1 MSYRA
6 EIGLAAV
13 LAVALVVA
21 AVAGGRQRIAPPSF
35 DPRTSTYL
43 DGPYGTKAV
52 YDVLIALGR
61 PVARRRTPFFDLTV
75 GSRRTPALVAVLDPA
90 IDLQPAELD
99 AVRDFLRRGGA
110 VLAAGDGGGI
120 TRCAG
125 WRVRSSGKYLLDS
138 MAVRAPRDLVLPP
151 TAYYLAPDSAPA
163 TTLEARKRRLIA
175 TASPG
180 CSRLVAVATDT
191 LLTRSDGRPVAL
203 RLTYP
208 GGGLL
213 TLVADPGYFRNA
225 VWKSTDAPR
234 VALTWLTPP
243 GGRGGRGGRVI
254 FDEYHQGFGGGESAA
269 RVVFRWLVNAP
280 AGWAILQ
287 LTAVGLLL
295 LAVSAVRF
303 GPALSVIER
312 RRRSPLE
319 HLEALGAGLETAAG
333 TETALELLIAGLRR
347 RLSRTGYVSDRR
359 GDQYQWLRTLE
370 LVLPTPRGRR
380 AVRELQHISNHPGG
394 GERVLAAA
402 NAVEDVWEEL
412 RPQTTRAVS

>member
-13 LAVALVVA
+13 LALLLVIA
-21 AVAGGRQRIAPPSF
+21 AVAGGRQRVAPPSY
-35 DPRTSTYL
+35 DPRSSTYL
-43 DGPYGTKAV
+43 DGPLGTKAV

-61 PVARRRTPFFDLTV
+61 PVARRRTPLFDLDL
-75 GSRRTPALVAVLDPA
+75 GSRRAPALVAVLDPA

-120 TRCAG
+120 TQCGG
-125 WRVRSSGKYLLDS
+125 WRVRSSGRFRLDS
-138 MAVRAPRDLVLPP
+138 MAVRAAPGLALPP
-151 TAYYLAPDSAPA
+151 TAYYLVPDTARA
-163 TTLEARKRRLIA
+163 TSLETRKKRLIPA
-175 TASPG
+175 LGTG
-180 CSRLVAVATDT
+180 CTGFRPVATDT
-191 LLTRSDGRPVAL
+191 LLTRNDGRPVAL

-213 TLVADPGYFRNA
+213 TLVADPGYFRNRA
-225 VWKSTDAPR
+225 WKTTDAPR
-234 VALTWLTPP
+234 VALAWLTPP
-243 GGRGGRGGRVI
+243 RGGRVI

-269 RVVFRWLVNAP
+269 RVVFGWLVRTP

-287 LTAVGLLL
+287 LTAVALLL

-319 HLEALGAGLETAAG
+319 HLEALGAGLESAAG
-333 TETALELLIAGLRR
+333 TETALELLVAGLRR

-359 GDQYQWLRTLE
+359 GDQYQWLRSLE

-380 AVRELQHISNHPGG
+380 AGRELQQIYNHPGG

-402 NAVEDVWEEL
+402 NAVEDVWQEL
-412 RPQTTRAVS
+412 RPQTTRAAS

>member
-21 AVAGGRQRIAPPSF
+21 AVAGGRQRITPPSF

-75 GSRRTPALVAVLDPA
+75 GSRRAPALVAVLDPE

-99 AVRDFLRRGGA
+99 AVRDFMRRGGA

-120 TRCAG
+120 TGCAG
-125 WRVRSSGKYLLDS
+125 WHVASSGKYVLDS
-138 MAVRAPRDLVLPP
+138 MAVRAPRNLVLPP
-151 TAYYLAPDSAPA
+151 TAYYLAPDSAPG

-175 TASPG
+175 AASAG
-180 CSRLVAVATDT
+180 CSRFVPVATDT
-191 LLTRSDGRPVAL
+191 LLGRVDGRPVAL

-213 TLVADPGYFRNA
+213 TLVADPGYFRNG

-234 VALTWLTPP
+234 VALAWLTPP
-243 GGRGGRGGRVI
+243 RGGRVI

-269 RVVFRWLVNAP
+269 RVVFRWLVSAP

-287 LTAVGLLL
+287 LAAVGLLL

-380 AVRELQHISNHPGG
+380 AVRELQHIYNHPGG

-412 RPQTTRAVS
+412 RPQTTRAAS

>member
-13 LAVALVVA
+13 LAVALVIA
-21 AVAGGRQRIAPPSF
+21 AVAGGRQRVAPPSY

-43 DGPYGTKAV
+43 DGPLGTKAV

-61 PVARRRTPFFDLTV
+61 PVARRRTALFDLAV
-75 GSRRTPALVAVLDPA
+75 GSRRTPALVAVLDPV

-120 TRCAG
+120 TRCSG
-125 WRVRSSGKYLLDS
+125 WQVDRAGKYVLDN
-138 MAVRAPRDLVLPP
+138 MAGHGPRDLKLPP
-151 TAYYLAPDSAPA
+151 TAYYLAPD
-163 TTLEARKRRLIA
+163 TTGVTTPEARKRRLISAA
-175 TASPG
+175 TRG
-180 CSRLVAVATDT
+180 CAQLRPAATDT
-191 LLTRSDGRPVAL
+191 LLSRIDGRPVAL

-208 GGGLL
+208 GGGRL
-213 TLVADPGYFRNA
+213 TLVADPGYFRNRA
-225 VWKSTDAPR
+225 WKATDASR
-234 VALTWLTPP
+234 VALAWLTPP
-243 GGRGGRGGRVI
+243 GGPRGRVI

-269 RVVFRWLVNAP
+269 RVVFGWLVGAP

-303 GPALSVIER
+303 GPALSVLER
-312 RRRSPLE
+312 RPRSPLE
-319 HLEALGAGLETAAG
+319 HLEALGAGLESAAG

-380 AVRELQHISNHPGG
+380 AVRELQRIYHQPGG
-394 GERVLAAA
+394 AERVLAAA
-402 NAVEDVWEEL
+402 NAVEDVWQEL
-412 RPQTTRAVS
+412 RPQTTRAAS

>member
-6 EIGLAAV
+6 ELGLAAV
-13 LAVALVVA
+13 LAAALVIA
-21 AVAGGRQRIAPPSF
+21 AVAGGRQRVAPPSY
-35 DPRTSTYL
+35 DPRTSTYVA
-43 DGPYGTKAV
+43 GPLGTKAV

-61 PVARRRTPFFDLTV
+61 PVARRRTPLFDLEA
-75 GSRRTPALVAVLDPA
+75 GSKRAPALVAVLDPA

-99 AVRDFLRRGGA
+99 AVRAFLRRGGA

-120 TRCAG
+120 TRCGG
-125 WRVRSSGKYLLDS
+125 WQVSSSGRYVLDS
-138 MAVRAPRDLVLPP
+138 VAVRTPENLALPP
-151 TAYYLAPDSAPA
+151 TAYYLAPDTVPA
-163 TTLEARKRRLIA
+163 TTLEARKRRLIPAA
-175 TASPG
+175 TSDCARFVP
-180 CSRLVAVATDT
+180 VATDT
-191 LLTRSDGRPVAL
+191 LLARIDGRPVAL

-213 TLVADPGYFRNA
+213 TLVADPGYFRNRA
-225 VWKSTDAPR
+225 WKSTDAPR
-234 VALTWLTPP
+234 VALAWLTPP
-243 GGRGGRGGRVI
+243 HGGPVI
-254 FDEYHQGFGGGESAA
+254 FDEYHQGFGGGESQA
-269 RVVFRWLVNAP
+269 RVVFGWLVDAP

-287 LTAVGLLL
+287 ITAVALVL
-295 LAVSAVRF
+295 LALSAVRF

-319 HLEALGAGLETAAG
+319 HLEALGAGLESAAG

-380 AVRELQHISNHPGG
+380 AVRELQHIYNHPGG

-412 RPQTTRAVS
+412 RPQTTRAAS

>member
-6 EIGLAAV
+6 EIGFAAV
-13 LAVALVVA
+13 LAVALVLA
-21 AVAGGRQRIAPPSF
+21 AVAGGRQRAVRVSY

-43 DGPYGTKAV
+43 DGPYGTKAI

-61 PVARRRTPFFDLTV
+61 PVARRRTPLFDLTV
-75 GSRRTPALVAVLDPA
+75 GSRRAPALVAVLDPA
-90 IDLQPAELD
+90 IDLQPAEVD
-99 AVRDFLRRGGA
+99 AVREFLRRGGA

-120 TRCAG
+120 ARCAG
-125 WRVRSSGKYLLDS
+125 WHVGTSGKYLLDS
-138 MAVRAPRDLVLPP
+138 LAVQTPPDLVLPP
-151 TAYYLAPDSAPA
+151 TAYYLEPDTAPA
-163 TTLEARKRRLIA
+163 TTPEARKRRLIA
-175 TASPG
+175 PASSG
-180 CSRLVAVATDT
+180 CRRFVAAATDT
-191 LLTRSDGRPVAL
+191 LLTRSDGRPVTL

-208 GGGLL
+208 GGGRL
-213 TLVADPGYFRNA
+213 TLVADAGYFRNGA
-225 VWKSTDAPR
+225 WKATDAPR
-234 VALTWLTPP
+234 VALAWLTPP
-243 GGRGGRGGRVI
+243 RGGRVI

-269 RVVFRWLVNAP
+269 RVVFRWLASTP

-319 HLEALGAGLETAAG
+319 HLEALGAGLESAAG
-333 TETALELLIAGLRR
+333 TETALELLVAGLRR

-359 GDQYQWLRTLE
+359 GDQYQWLRSLE

-412 RPQTTRAVS
+412 RPQTTRAAS

>member
-6 EIGLAAV
+6 ELGLAAC
-13 LAVALVVA
+13 LAVALVIA
-21 AVAGGRQRIAPPSF
+21 AVVGGRQRVAQPSD

-43 DGPYGTKAV
+43 DGPLGTKAV

-61 PVARRRTPFFDLTV
+61 PVARRRTPLFDLAV
-75 GSRRTPALVAVLDPA
+75 GARRAPALVAVLDPA
-90 IDLQPAELD
+90 IDLQPAELN
-99 AVRDFLRRGGA
+99 AVRDLVRRGGA

-120 TRCAG
+120 TRFCG
-125 WRVRSSGKYLLDS
+125 WRVRSSDRYVLDS
-138 MAVRAPRDLVLPP
+138 MAVRAPRDLALPP
-151 TAYYLAPDSAPA
+151 TGYYLAPDTAPA

-175 TASPG
+175 TATPG
-180 CSRLVAVATDT
+180 CARLVPVATDT
-191 LLTRSDGRPVAL
+191 LLTRIDGRPVAV
-203 RLTYP
+203 RLTYA
-208 GGGLL
+208 GGGML
-213 TLVADPGYFRNA
+213 TLVADPGYFRNR
-225 VWKSTDAPR
+225 VWKATDAPR
-234 VALTWLTPP
+234 VALAWLTPP
-243 GGRGGRGGRVI
+243 RGGPVI

-269 RVVFRWLVNAP
+269 RVMLGWLVGAP

-287 LTAVGLLL
+287 ITAVALLL

-319 HLEALGAGLETAAG
+319 HLEALGAGLESAAG

-380 AVRELQHISNHPGG
+380 AVRELQHIYNHPGG

-412 RPQTTRAVS
+412 RPQTTRAAS